1 MSAAGTRIE
10 VGASTAVGRVREHN
24 EDAYLVRDRVFAVAD
39 GMGGHAAGEVASALA
54 IEAMDRLAQHDPIT
68 PELVVAAVSDANSS
82 IIETG
87 AAERRR
93 RGMGTTLTG
102 VAVIGPEAER
112 RWLVFN
118 LGDSR
123 VYRFADG
130 RLEQLTVDHSEVQ
143 ELVDAGLITPT
154 EAAIHPARNII
165 TRSLGLELDPEPDL
179 WDLDPVGEET
189 FLICSDGLTGEL
201 RNAEIARILAEA
213 PDAQAAADRL
223 CAAAEHTGGRD
234 NITVVVV
241 RAVAAA
247 D

>member
-1 MSAAGTRIE
+1 MSAAGTTVE
-10 VGASTAVGRVREHN
+10 VGARTSVGRVREHN
-24 EDAYLVRDRVFAVAD
+24 EDAYLMRDRVVAVAD

-54 IEAMDRLAQHDPIT
+54 IEAMERLSEHDPIT
-68 PELVVAAVSDANSS
+68 SDLVVAAVSDANAS
-82 IIETG
+82 IIEAG
-87 AAERRR
+87 LAERRR

-102 VAVIGPEAER
+102 VALTGAAGAR

-123 VYRFADG
+123 VYRLADG
-130 RLEQLTVDHSEVQ
+130 RLEQVTVDHSEVQ
-143 ELVDAGLITPT
+143 ELVDAGLITSA

-189 FLICSDGLTGEL
+189 FVVCSDGLTGEL
-201 RNAEIARILAEA
+201 GDAEIARILTEA
-213 PDAQAAADRL
+213 ADPQSAADRL
-223 CAAAEHTGGRD
+223 CLAAEEAGGRD

-241 RAVAAA
+241 RAVTASA
-247 D
+247 

>member
-1 MSAAGTRIE
+1 MSTAGTRIE

-54 IEAMDRLAQHDPIT
+54 IEAMDRLSQHDPIT

-82 IIETG
+82 IIEAG

-102 VAVIGPEAER
+102 VAVIGPDGGR

-123 VYRFADG
+123 VYRFAG
-130 RLEQLTVDHSEVQ
+130 GHLTQLTVDHSEVQ
-143 ELVDAGLITPT
+143 ELVDAGFISSA

-165 TRSLGLELDPEPDL
+165 TRSLGLEVDPEPDL
-179 WDLDPVGEET
+179 WDLDPLGEET
-189 FLICSDGLTGEL
+189 FLVCSDGLTGEL
-201 RNAEIARILAEA
+201 DDAEIAGILSEA

-223 CAAAEHTGGRD
+223 CAAAEDAGGRD
-234 NITVVVV
+234 NITVLVV
-241 RAVAAA
+241 RAVTTGE
-247 D
+247 